1 MGSYFKITFKRFG
14 RDGGSTLKRSHPWA
28 NLFEFSSYFIFEG
41 RGDIYFAD
49 ICLLCRCSVSTAVSH
64 LCHNSATVYLQHFS
78 YSEARLADKRN
89 INRELVAQYHD
100 IYKQQLC
107 NSADGRLS
115 F

>member
-1 MGSYFKITFKRFG
+1 MGGVLLNAHTLGETYLSFLHISHLR
-14 RDGGSTLKRSHPWA
+14 GG
-28 NLFEFSSYFIFEG
+28 E
-41 RGDIYFAD
+41 IYTWL
-49 ICLLCRCSVSTAVSH
+49 LLCRCSVSTAVSH
-64 LCHNSATVYLQHFS
+64 LCHNSTTVYLQHFS

>member
-1 MGSYFKITFKRFG
+1 MGGVLLNAHILGQTY
-14 RDGGSTLKRSHPWA
+14 
-28 NLFEFSSYFIFEG
+28 FEFSSYFTFEG
-41 RGDIYFAD
+41 RGATYLAD

-64 LCHNSATVYLQHFS
+64 LCHNSTTVYLQHFS